1 MGGGGDSGWAPLGAG
16 RVLGRGEGAAGG
28 HGAEGAEGE
37 DGGVVGVAGRWTAAS
52 QVLGGDGGETSLEC
66 AACKWKLFF
75 FSPSR

>member
-1 MGGGGDSGWAPLGAG
+1 MTGAVWEWEVERGVGGGLVRVPLGAG

-52 QVLGGDGGETSLEC
+52 QVLGETEE
-66 AACKWKLFF
+66 KQV
-75 FSPSR
+75 

>member
-1 MGGGGDSGWAPLGAG
+1 MRVPLGAG

-52 QVLGGDGGETSLEC
+52 QVLGETEE
-66 AACKWKLFF
+66 KQV
-75 FSPSR
+75 